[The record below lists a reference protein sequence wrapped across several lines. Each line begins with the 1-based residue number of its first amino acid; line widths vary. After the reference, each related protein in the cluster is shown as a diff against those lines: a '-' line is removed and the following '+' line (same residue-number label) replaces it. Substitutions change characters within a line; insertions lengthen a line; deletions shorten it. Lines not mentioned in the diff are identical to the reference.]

1 MSETNFEA
9 MKKTVAQLQKISSI
23 VDDAKNILSLP
34 IEDLN
39 KAIVMTRFA
48 LKNHPCAGED
58 CFCHEVEAAVNAL
71 EKLIVNR
78 IVTDVGVE
86 TQSKLREYVDNYK
99 RNSARGKRKKRRK

>member
-1 MSETNFEA
+1 MNETNFEA
-9 MKKTVAQLQKISSI
+9 MKGTIAKLQDIASI

-34 IEDLN
+34 LDDLN
-39 KAIVMTRFA
+39 KAIGMTRYT

-78 IVTDVGVE
+78 IETDVSV
-86 TQSKLREYVDNYK
+86 QASSKLREYVENYK
-99 RNSARGKRKKRRK
+99 RNSV